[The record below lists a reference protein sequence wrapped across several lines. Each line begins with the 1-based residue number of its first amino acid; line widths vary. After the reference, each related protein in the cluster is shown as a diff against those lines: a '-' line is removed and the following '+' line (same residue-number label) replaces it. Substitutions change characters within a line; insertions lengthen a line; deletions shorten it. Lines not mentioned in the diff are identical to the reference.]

1 MSELVEDPR
10 LALIYQE
17 ALRGLVQQRDAVESL
32 HNRAGIL
39 IFAASFAGSLLGG
52 RALSDGLG
60 AWDWVGAALLAGIG
74 VLTVLMLWPYYNLSF
89 RLDPEELLERYV
101 DHDPPVPMPQMQ
113 RDLALAMKE
122 DWRRN
127 GRIVRR
133 LREVFQVALIFLV
146 VDILAWL
153 MSIAGQGS

>member
-1 MSELVEDPR
+1 MPELTEDPR

-52 RALSDGLG
+52 RALADGLG

-101 DHDPPVPMPQMQ
+101 DKDLSMPRMH
-113 RDLALAMKE
+113 RELSLAIKQ
-122 DWRRN
+122 DWQRN
-127 GRIVRR
+127 GRVVRR
-133 LREVFQVALIFLV
+133 LREVFQLALVFLV

-153 MSIAGQGS
+153 ISIAGQGS

>member
-1 MSELVEDPR
+1 MSELAEDPR

-17 ALRGLVQQRDAVESL
+17 AQRGLVQQRDAVESL

-60 AWDWVGAALLAGIG
+60 VWDWAGAALLAGIG
-74 VLTVLMLWPYYNLSF
+74 VLTVVLLWPYYNLSF

-101 DHDPPVPMPQMQ
+101 DQDSPASVPTMQ
-113 RDLALAMKE
+113 RELALAMKA

-127 GRIVRR
+127 GRVVRR
-133 LREVFQVALIFLV
+133 LREVFQVALVFLIL
-146 VDILAWL
+146 DILAWL
-153 MSIAGQGS
+153 ISIAGQGS

>member
-1 MSELVEDPR
+1 MPELTEDPR
-10 LALIYQE
+10 LELIYQE

-74 VLTVLMLWPYYNLSF
+74 VLTVLMLWPYYNLNF

-101 DHDPPVPMPQMQ
+101 DKDTSMPTMH
-113 RDLALAMKE
+113 RELTLAIKK
-122 DWRRN
+122 DWQRN
-127 GRIVRR
+127 GPVVRR
-133 LREVFQVALIFLV
+133 LREVFQLALIFLV

-153 MSIAGQGS
+153 ISIAGQGS

>member
-1 MSELVEDPR
+1 MSELAEDPR

-17 ALRGLVQQRDAVESL
+17 ALRGLIQQRDAVESL

-60 AWDWVGAALLAGIG
+60 PWDWVGAALLAGIG
-74 VLTVLMLWPYYNLSF
+74 VLTVLMLWPYYSLNF
-89 RLDPEELLERYV
+89 RLDPEEMLERYV
-101 DHDPPVPMPQMQ
+101 DKDVTMPAMH
-113 RDLALAMKE
+113 RELALAIKE

-127 GRIVRR
+127 GPIVRR
-133 LREVFQVALIFLV
+133 LREVFQLALVFLV

-153 MSIAGQGS
+153 ISIAGQGS

>member
-1 MSELVEDPR
+1 MPELTEDPR

-52 RALSDGLG
+52 RALADGLG

-101 DHDPPVPMPQMQ
+101 DKDMSMPAMH
-113 RDLALAMKE
+113 RELTLAIKQ
-122 DWRRN
+122 DWQRN
-127 GRIVRR
+127 GRVVRR
-133 LREVFQVALIFLV
+133 LREVFQLALVFLV

-153 MSIAGQGS
+153 ISIAGQGS